1 MPVDHDRKLLFIHI
15 PKTGGTTILTLLGL
29 WNKQRAPDF
38 QKLFGDFGT
47 VDLQH
52 LTLAQTAQFL
62 TPQEFASYFRFAFVR
77 NPWDRAVSA
86 AQWRTKF
93 PEAGVRDLRDFVDW
107 AERVNRRGAQYSSD
121 THALPQ
127 SEFLAAGGG
136 VPGISSIGRFETFA
150 DDLRNIFGSRLALPA
165 QLPHKLRRPDA
176 RMYRDY
182 YCGDLRERVA
192 RLYAEDAARFG
203 YTF

>member
-38 QKLFGDFGT
+38 QKLFGDFGP

-62 TPQEFASYFRFAFVR
+62 TPLEFASYFRFAFVR

-86 AQWRTKF
+86 AQ
-93 PEAGVRDLRDFVDW
+93 
-107 AERVNRRGAQYSSD
+107 
-121 THALPQ
+121 
-127 SEFLAAGGG
+127 
-136 VPGISSIGRFETFA
+136 
-150 DDLRNIFGSRLALPA
+150 
-165 QLPHKLRRPDA
+165 
-176 RMYRDY
+176 
-182 YCGDLRERVA
+182 
-192 RLYAEDAARFG
+192 
-203 YTF
+203 